1 MIVWKRTGGSL
12 GRSPGAAGREAS
24 CLGVSTPPHPPLPL
38 ELKNAPSN
46 KCTHIH
52 KGGVHTY
59 HVCIHTRRLPSSYGP
74 PAHGGNYGHIVGTSW
89 FQFGRSTGVLT
100 SLFMSPPPRLFKQV
114 AGSEQT
120 NIFLFVLIFRGARWA
135 ELQTTAAIC

>member
-1 MIVWKRTGGSL
+1 MEAYRREPGLQPWCGWQRGLLSGSFH
-12 GRSPGAAGREAS
+12 
-24 CLGVSTPPHPPLPL
+24 TTTPPLPL
-38 ELKNAPSN
+38 ELKSAPSN
-46 KCTHIH
+46 KCTHVH

-100 SLFMSPPPRLFKQV
+100 SLFMSSSPLPPLFKQV
-114 AGSEQT
+114 AESEQT

-135 ELQTTAAIC
+135 ELQTTATIC